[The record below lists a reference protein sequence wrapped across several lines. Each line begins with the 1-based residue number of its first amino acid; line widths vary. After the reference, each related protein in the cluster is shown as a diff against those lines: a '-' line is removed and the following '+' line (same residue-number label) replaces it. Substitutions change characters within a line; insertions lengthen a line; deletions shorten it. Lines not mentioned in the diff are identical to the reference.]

1 MFTGEGCTLHSH
13 RSRRRHRSRS
23 TRRHLVRS
31 SSHDGR
37 CRVPDIF
44 HKPHNDPLSCNTYS
58 RKEVAERGVVVM
70 VVVLVVFFGDC
81 GGSDEGPST
90 LRLEKVRA
98 SILATA
104 VIWRLPDSVG
114 GEG

>member
-1 MFTGEGCTLHSH
+1 MFTGEGCTLHSY

-44 HKPHNDPLSCNTYS
+44 HKPHSDPLSYKGRN

-70 VVVLVVFFGDC
+70 VVLVVVVLVMVVLVV
-81 GGSDEGPST
+81 EVEVVVV
-90 LRLEKVRA
+90 LEVMGH
-98 SILATA
+98 
-104 VIWRLPDSVG
+104 PH
-114 GEG
+114 

>member
-44 HKPHNDPLSCNTYS
+44 HKSHSGPLSYKGRN

-70 VVVLVVFFGDC
+70 VVLVMEVVD
-81 GGSDEGPST
+81 GGGVGGVEAST
-90 LRLEKVRA
+90 LRVEKVGA
-98 SILATA
+98 SLLAMT
-104 VIWRLPDSVG
+104 VT
-114 GEG
+114 

>member
-44 HKPHNDPLSCNTYS
+44 HKPHSDPLSYKGRN

-70 VVVLVVFFGDC
+70 VVLVVVVLVMGVVVVVLVMEVLVV
-81 GGSDEGPST
+81 
-90 LRLEKVRA
+90 
-98 SILATA
+98 
-104 VIWRLPDSVG
+104 
-114 GEG
+114 